1 MDWDCMDLGSVLEKK
16 NKKKGQ
22 VSKQIIIKTKSTGP
36 VRIKN
41 DILLKLTNEI
51 DFSMTKFEKP
61 SKGFT
66 NLVKVNCFMNV
77 CLQSLFACPAF
88 FNMMIAFVNNPEVEA
103 KLDPEGLL
111 AKLVKV
117 AKYFESKNQID
128 SKGEFAKRSV
138 NAEQIFESF
147 LLMYNP

>member
-1 MDWDCMDLGSVLEKK
+1 MDWDCMDLGSVMEKK
-16 NKKKGQ
+16 NKNKGTL
-22 VSKQIIIKTKSTGP
+22 SKQVIIKSKSSGP

-41 DILLKLTNEI
+41 DILLKLTKEI

-88 FNMMIAFVNNPEVEA
+88 FNMMIAFVNNPELEA
-103 KLDPEGLL
+103 TLDSEGLL
-111 AKLVKV
+111 SKLVKV
-117 AKYFESKNQID
+117 SRYFEPTN
-128 SKGEFAKRSV
+128 
-138 NAEQIFESF
+138 
-147 LLMYNP
+147 